1 MVPVQDWSAQE
12 RSDIQSMR
20 VDNLDEAFLP
30 DTTNIVSDNPTA
42 QKLGHRLFFD
52 RRLSANGN
60 VACASCHKPDLAFT
74 DGLETSIATGV
85 SKRNAPSLI
94 GSSYSPWFYWDGRKD
109 SLWSQALSPLE
120 DPAEHS
126 GNRSLY
132 SKLIHSDEL
141 YKKSYEE
148 IFGVMPNL
156 NDSRRFPR
164 MEGPFTTQENQR
176 VWNSMQSKD
185 RIAINEVFSNIG
197 KALAA
202 YQKVLAPGP
211 SRFDNYASTYLL
223 GTPED
228 VSNTLSPEETHGL
241 RLFVGKAACT
251 NCHNGPLLTNNSFH
265 NTGLL
270 SLPGKLPDIG
280 RIKGIREAREDP
292 FNCLGLFSDDREAC
306 MELMFAKSDK
316 AMLGAFRTPSLR
328 NVALT
333 APYGHAGQQSTI
345 KEVLEHYNE
354 APDAMVGHNEAKP
367 LDLWPW
373 ELGQLESF
381 LRALNSPPTI
391 AKKWLAP
398 PS

>member
-1 MVPVQDWSAQE
+1 
-12 RSDIQSMR
+12 MR